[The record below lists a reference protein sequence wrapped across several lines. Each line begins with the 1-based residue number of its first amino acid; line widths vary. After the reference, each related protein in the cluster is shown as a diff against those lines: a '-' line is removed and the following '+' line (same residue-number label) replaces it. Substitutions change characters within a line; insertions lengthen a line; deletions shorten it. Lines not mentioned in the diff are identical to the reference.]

1 MYLFILSALAAIILC
16 LVGLVLLVRELVGG
30 ADRRILRP
38 SYWFAAAAAMVLMG
52 AVSLFEI

>member
-16 LVGLVLLVRELVGG
+16 LIGLVMLVREFVGG
-30 ADRRILRP
+30 ADRRIFRP

-52 AVSLFEI
+52 AVSLSEM

>member
-16 LVGLVLLVRELVGG
+16 LIGMAMLVRELVGG

-38 SYWFAAAAAMVLMG
+38 SYWFAAAAATVLMG
-52 AVSLFEI
+52 AVFLFEM